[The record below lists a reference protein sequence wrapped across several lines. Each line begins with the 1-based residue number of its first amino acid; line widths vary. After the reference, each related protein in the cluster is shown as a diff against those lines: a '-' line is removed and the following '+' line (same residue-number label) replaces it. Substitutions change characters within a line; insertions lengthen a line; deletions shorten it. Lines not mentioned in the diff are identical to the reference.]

1 MHKQMF
7 ELAVE
12 LRDDG
17 AISITQPAGM
27 DEPSVILMAPEQ
39 VSIVV
44 EWLNEAVAR
53 AVTKGLMPVARPSNG

>member
-27 DEPSVILMAPEQ
+27 DEPSVVLIAPEQ

-44 EWLNEAVAR
+44 EWLNEAAAR
-53 AVTKGLMPVARPSNG
+53 AVTNGLMPGARAPNS